1 MKIGLGIEIGAVFKG
16 LGAFKDTAK
25 SVDELNPKISTL
37 GKIKLGIIDSFKTL
51 SSQVKL
57 TTKDIEKFNSIKEKM
72 ESTNLKLDSLKNYRN
87 DFKSSIMDKVALG
100 TSVALPMKLAIDF
113 ESSMAD
119 VNKVV
124 DFTSTEEAKAFENSI
139 LKMTRSIPIN
149 ASGLAEIVAAGG
161 QLGIT
166 KDKLLDFTQ
175 VTAKMSTAF
184 DMSTAEAGESSATL
198 MNIFGLSVSGVS
210 DLGDAL
216 NHLSDNSASKAK
228 DLVNVL
234 ARVGGNSKLLGITA
248 EQTASLASAFLA
260 MGKPAEVTGTAI
272 NAIFQKLGT
281 ADKQGKKFQ
290 DALEQMGLSTQEL
303 KENISENA
311 EGAIV
316 DFLKRIQSIEDDE
329 KLGLLSDMFGAEY
342 ADDVAL
348 LTVGLDNYT
357 SAIGHLADKTK
368 YAGSMTREFEV
379 RSKTTANSM
388 VLFKN
393 GISEIGINIGSVLL
407 PAFNSILKPLIGMTN
422 SLADATTQYPV
433 LTKVVFGATFG
444 VIGLGIALSTIG
456 YMGSFV
462 VSGLLMIKKGFL
474 AIQSSALF
482 AKIGVRAFMGATG
495 IGLLVVGA
503 SLIYEH
509 WEPIKTFFIELWD
522 NPTKKLN
529 EFWEG
534 LKEKMSWA
542 KPILME
548 LGALFGMVSKE
559 ELTAFKKDEAQK
571 ELDEKKKR
579 QELAKEHGIDE
590 NSMEMEQRINV
601 WKKESNNKSNL
612 ALDLPKA
619 EPTLNNSITIK
630 EDKGNANDTALI
642 LPKAEPVVKNSP
654 VFKENN
660 SNSLPDIPNVNETT
674 TNTTKVVHNTPT
686 YHITVNNPA
695 DGFDIEK
702 EMKKVEQKN
711 KNKQL
716 EDLD

>member
-37 GKIKLGIIDSFKTL
+37 GKIKLGITDSFKKL

-124 DFTSTEEAKAFENSI
+124 DFASTEEAKAFEQSI

-368 YAGSMTREFEV
+368 YAGSMNREFEV

-422 SLADATTQYPV
+422 SLAEATSKYPI

-444 VIGLGIALSTIG
+444 VIGLGIAFSTLG
-456 YMGSFV
+456 FMGSFAL
-462 VSGLLMIKKGFL
+462 SGLLIARKGL
-474 AIQSSALF
+474 LLLTAALNF

-503 SLIYEH
+503 SLIYEY
-509 WEPIKTFFIELWD
+509 WDPIKTFFTELWD
-522 NPTKKLN
+522 NPMKKLN

-559 ELTAFKKDEAQK
+559 ELAAFKKEDAQK

-642 LPKAEPVVKNSP
+642 LPKAEPIVDNSP

-660 SNSLPDIPNVNETT
+660 NSLPEIPKVKEVSNI
-674 TNTTKVVHNTPT
+674 TKVVHNTPT

>member
-37 GKIKLGIIDSFKTL
+37 GKIKLGITDSFKKL

-124 DFTSTEEAKAFENSI
+124 NFASTEEAKAFEQSI

-234 ARVGGNSKLLGITA
+234 ARVGGNSKLLKITA

-368 YAGSMTREFEV
+368 YAGSMNREFEV

-422 SLADATTQYPV
+422 SLAEATSEYPV

-444 VIGLGIALSTIG
+444 VIGLGIAFSTLG
-456 YMGSFV
+456 FMGSFAL
-462 VSGLLMIKKGFL
+462 SGLLIARKGL
-474 AIQSSALF
+474 LLLTAALNF

-503 SLIYEH
+503 SLIYEY
-509 WEPIKTFFIELWD
+509 WDPIKTFFTELWD
-522 NPTKKLN
+522 NPMKKLN

-548 LGALFGMVSKE
+548 LGALLGMVSKE
-559 ELTAFKKDEAQK
+559 ELVTYKKSEEQRLKKLADQEAEQK
-571 ELDEKKKR
+571 YINSLDEKS
-579 QELAKEHGIDE
+579 AKEYIE
-590 NSMEMEQRINV
+590 NYG
-601 WKKESNNKSNL
+601 KK
-612 ALDLPKA
+612 
-619 EPTLNNSITIK
+619 
-630 EDKGNANDTALI
+630 
-642 LPKAEPVVKNSP
+642 
-654 VFKENN
+654 
-660 SNSLPDIPNVNETT
+660 SLPDIPKVNETT
-674 TNTTKVVHNTPT
+674 GVKTVHNNPT

-716 EDLD
+716 EDID

>member
-25 SVDELNPKISTL
+25 SVDSLNPKISTL

-51 SSQVKL
+51 STQVKL
-57 TTKDIEKFNSIKEKM
+57 TTKDIEKFNSIKDKM
-72 ESTNLKLDSLKNYRN
+72 KSTNLKLDSLKNYRN

-100 TSVALPMKLAIDF
+100 TTVALPMKLAIDF

-124 DFTSTEEAKAFENSI
+124 NFASNDEAKAFEQSI
-139 LKMTRSIPIN
+139 LKMSRSIPIN

-198 MNIFGLSVSGVS
+198 MNIFGLSVSGIS
-210 DLGDAL
+210 SLGDAL

-234 ARVGGNSKLLGITA
+234 ARVGGTSKVFGITA

-272 NAIFQKLGT
+272 NALLQKLGT
-281 ADKQGKKFQ
+281 ADKQGDKFQ
-290 DALEQMGLSTQEL
+290 SALSQMGLSTQEL
-303 KENISENA
+303 KDNIKENA

-316 DFLKRIQSIEDDE
+316 DFLTKINGIENDE

-342 ADDVAL
+342 ADDIAL
-348 LTVGLDNYT
+348 LTTGIDNYT

-368 YAGSMTREFEV
+368 YAGSMNREFEV
-379 RSKTTANSM
+379 RSNTTANSM

-407 PAFNSILKPLIGMTN
+407 PALNSVLKPLIGMTN
-422 SLADATTQYPV
+422 SLATATSEYPI

-444 VIGLGIALSTIG
+444 VIGLGIAFSTLG
-456 YMGSFV
+456 FMGSFAL
-462 VSGLLMIKKGFL
+462 SGLLIARKGL
-474 AIQSSALF
+474 LLLTAALNF
-482 AKIGVRAFMGATG
+482 AKIGVRSFIGATG

-509 WEPIKTFFIELWD
+509 WNPIKTFFIELWD
-522 NPTKKLN
+522 NPAKKLN

-548 LGALFGMVSKE
+548 LGSLFGMVSKE
-559 ELTAFKKDEAQK
+559 ELSAFKKEDAQK

-590 NSMEMEQRINV
+590 NSSEMEEKINI

-619 EPTLNNSITIK
+619 EPTLNNSTTIK
-630 EDKGNANDTALI
+630 EDKGNANNTALI
-642 LPKAEPVVKNSP
+642 LPKAEPTVDNSF
-654 VFKENN
+654 VLKENN
-660 SNSLPDIPNVNETT
+660 NSLPEIPKVNEAS
-674 TNTTKVVHNTPT
+674 NTTKVVHNTPT
-686 YHITVNNPA
+686 YNITVNNPA
-695 DGFDIEK
+695 DGFDIEA

>member
-37 GKIKLGIIDSFKTL
+37 GKIKLGITDSFKKL

-57 TTKDIEKFNSIKEKM
+57 TSKDIEKFNSIKEKM

-124 DFTSTEEAKAFENSI
+124 DFASTEEAKAFEQSI

-234 ARVGGNSKLLGITA
+234 ARVGGNSKLLKITA

-368 YAGSMTREFEV
+368 YAGSMNREFEV

-444 VIGLGIALSTIG
+444 VIGLGIAFSTLG
-456 YMGSFV
+456 FMGSFAL
-462 VSGLLMIKKGFL
+462 SGLLIARKGL
-474 AIQSSALF
+474 LLLTAALNF

-503 SLIYEH
+503 SLIYEY
-509 WEPIKTFFIELWD
+509 WDPIKTFFTELWD
-522 NPTKKLN
+522 NPMKKLN

-548 LGALFGMVSKE
+548 LGALFGMVSKD
-559 ELTAFKKDEAQK
+559 ELSAFKKSEEQRLKKLADQEAEQK
-571 ELDEKKKR
+571 YINSLDEKS
-579 QELAKEHGIDE
+579 AKEYIE
-590 NSMEMEQRINV
+590 NYG
-601 WKKESNNKSNL
+601 KK
-612 ALDLPKA
+612 
-619 EPTLNNSITIK
+619 
-630 EDKGNANDTALI
+630 
-642 LPKAEPVVKNSP
+642 
-654 VFKENN
+654 
-660 SNSLPDIPNVNETT
+660 SLPDIPKVNETQGAKT
-674 TNTTKVVHNTPT
+674 VNNSPT
-686 YHITVNNPA
+686 YNITVNNPA

-702 EMKKVEQKN
+702 ELKKVEQKN

>member
-37 GKIKLGIIDSFKTL
+37 GKIKLGITDSFKKL

-100 TSVALPMKLAIDF
+100 TTVALPMKLAIDF

-124 DFTSTEEAKAFENSI
+124 DFASTEEAKAFEQSI
-139 LKMTRSIPIN
+139 LKMTRTIPIN

-216 NHLSDNSASKAK
+216 NHLSNNSASKAK

-234 ARVGGNSKLLGITA
+234 ARVGGNSKLLKITA

-290 DALEQMGLSTQEL
+290 DALEQMGLSTEEL

-342 ADDVAL
+342 ADDIAL
-348 LTVGLDNYT
+348 LTTGLDNYT

-368 YAGSMTREFEV
+368 YAGSMNREFEV

-474 AIQSSALF
+474 AIQGSALL

-503 SLIYEH
+503 SLIYEY
-509 WEPIKTFFIELWD
+509 WDPIKTFFTELWD
-522 NPTKKLN
+522 NPMKKLN
-529 EFWEG
+529 EFWDG
-534 LKEKMSWA
+534 LKDMFSFA
-542 KPILME
+542 KPMLME
-548 LGALFGMVSKE
+548 LGNIFGMVSDD
-559 ELTAFKKDEAQK
+559 ELKVFKKEEAQK

-590 NSMEMEQRINV
+590 NSDEMEEKIKA
-601 WKKESNNKSNL
+601 WKKESNSKSNL

-619 EPTLNNSITIK
+619 EPTLNNSTTIK

-642 LPKAEPVVKNSP
+642 LPKAEPVVANSP

-660 SNSLPDIPNVNETT
+660 SNSLPDIPKVNETS
-674 TNTTKVVHNTPT
+674 NTKIVHNTPT
-686 YHITVNNPA
+686 YNITVNNPA

>member
-37 GKIKLGIIDSFKTL
+37 GKIKLGITDSFKKL

-124 DFTSTEEAKAFENSI
+124 NFASTEEAKAFEQSI

-368 YAGSMTREFEV
+368 YAGSMNREFEV

-495 IGLLVVGA
+495 IGLLFVGLG
-503 SLIYEH
+503 LIYEY
-509 WEPIKTFFIELWD
+509 WDPIKTFFTELWD
-522 NPTKKLN
+522 NPMKKLN
-529 EFWEG
+529 EFWDG
-534 LKEKMSWA
+534 LKDMFSFA
-542 KPILME
+542 KPMLME
-548 LGALFGMVSKE
+548 LGNIFGMVSDD
-559 ELTAFKKDEAQK
+559 ELKGFKKEEAQK
-571 ELDEKKKR
+571 ELDEAKKK
-579 QELAKEHGIDE
+579 
-590 NSMEMEQRINV
+590 
-601 WKKESNNKSNL
+601 
-612 ALDLPKA
+612 
-619 EPTLNNSITIK
+619 
-630 EDKGNANDTALI
+630 
-642 LPKAEPVVKNSP
+642 
-654 VFKENN
+654 
-660 SNSLPDIPNVNETT
+660 SLPDIPKVNETQGAKT
-674 TNTTKVVHNTPT
+674 VHNNPT

-702 EMKKVEQKN
+702 EMKKVEQNN

-716 EDLD
+716 EDID

>member
-25 SVDELNPKISTL
+25 SVDELNPKLSNL
-37 GKIKLGIIDSFKTL
+37 GKIKLGITDSFKKL

-57 TTKDIEKFNSIKEKM
+57 TSKDIEKFNSIKEKM

-124 DFTSTEEAKAFENSI
+124 NFDSTDEAKAFEQSI

-368 YAGSMTREFEV
+368 YAGSMNREFEV

-422 SLADATTQYPV
+422 TLAEATSEYPV
-433 LTKVVFGATFG
+433 LTKVIFGATFG
-444 VIGLGIALSTIG
+444 VIGLGIAFSTLG
-456 YMGSFV
+456 FMGSFAL
-462 VSGLLMIKKGFL
+462 SGLLIARKGL
-474 AIQSSALF
+474 LLLTAALNF

-503 SLIYEH
+503 SLIYEY
-509 WEPIKTFFIELWD
+509 WDPIKTFFIELWD

-548 LGALFGMVSKE
+548 LGALFGKVSKE
-559 ELTAFKKDEAQK
+559 ELAAFKKEEAQK
-571 ELDEKKKR
+571 ELDEAKKK
-579 QELAKEHGIDE
+579 
-590 NSMEMEQRINV
+590 
-601 WKKESNNKSNL
+601 
-612 ALDLPKA
+612 
-619 EPTLNNSITIK
+619 
-630 EDKGNANDTALI
+630 
-642 LPKAEPVVKNSP
+642 
-654 VFKENN
+654 
-660 SNSLPDIPNVNETT
+660 SLPDIPKVNETQGVKT
-674 TNTTKVVHNTPT
+674 VNNTPT
-686 YHITVNNPA
+686 YNITVNNPA
-695 DGFDIEK
+695 DGFDIEA

-716 EDLD
+716 EDID

>member
-37 GKIKLGIIDSFKTL
+37 GKIKLGITDSFKKL

-124 DFTSTEEAKAFENSI
+124 NFASTEEAKAFEQSI

-368 YAGSMTREFEV
+368 YAGSMNREFEV

-422 SLADATTQYPV
+422 SLADATSQYPV

-444 VIGLGIALSTIG
+444 VIGLGIAFSTLG
-456 YMGSFV
+456 FMGSFAL
-462 VSGLLMIKKGFL
+462 SGLLIARKGL
-474 AIQSSALF
+474 LLLTAALNF
-482 AKIGVRAFMGATG
+482 AKIGVRAFIGATG

-503 SLIYEH
+503 SLIYEY
-509 WEPIKTFFIELWD
+509 WDPIKTFFVELWD
-522 NPTKKLN
+522 NPMKKLN

-548 LGALFGMVSKE
+548 LGALFGKVSKE
-559 ELTAFKKDEAQK
+559 ELAAFKKEEAQK
-571 ELDEKKKR
+571 ELDEAKKK
-579 QELAKEHGIDE
+579 
-590 NSMEMEQRINV
+590 
-601 WKKESNNKSNL
+601 
-612 ALDLPKA
+612 
-619 EPTLNNSITIK
+619 
-630 EDKGNANDTALI
+630 
-642 LPKAEPVVKNSP
+642 
-654 VFKENN
+654 
-660 SNSLPDIPNVNETT
+660 SLPDIPKVNETT
-674 TNTTKVVHNTPT
+674 GVKTVHNNPT

-716 EDLD
+716 EDID

>member
-37 GKIKLGIIDSFKTL
+37 GKIKLGITDSFKKL

-124 DFTSTEEAKAFENSI
+124 DFASTEEAKAFEQSI

-234 ARVGGNSKLLGITA
+234 ARVGGNSKLLKITA

-368 YAGSMTREFEV
+368 YAGSMNREFEV

-444 VIGLGIALSTIG
+444 VIGLGIAFSTLG
-456 YMGSFV
+456 FMGSFAL
-462 VSGLLMIKKGFL
+462 SGLLIARKGL
-474 AIQSSALF
+474 LLLTAALNI

-503 SLIYEH
+503 SLIYEY
-509 WEPIKTFFIELWD
+509 WDPIKTFFTELWD
-522 NPTKKLN
+522 NPMKKLN

-571 ELDEKKKR
+571 ELDEAKKK
-579 QELAKEHGIDE
+579 
-590 NSMEMEQRINV
+590 
-601 WKKESNNKSNL
+601 
-612 ALDLPKA
+612 
-619 EPTLNNSITIK
+619 
-630 EDKGNANDTALI
+630 
-642 LPKAEPVVKNSP
+642 
-654 VFKENN
+654 
-660 SNSLPDIPNVNETT
+660 SLPDIPKVNETQGVKT
-674 TNTTKVVHNTPT
+674 VNNSPT
-686 YHITVNNPA
+686 YHVTVNNPV

-702 EMKKVEQKN
+702 ELKKVEQNN

-716 EDLD
+716 EDID